1 MSEPSSV
8 ESGATARNGARAW
21 AWIGSLLPQRSDYA
35 GLRRSWPRDLLAGV
49 TVAVVALP
57 LALGFGVASGMGAA
71 AGLVT
76 AVVAGIVAAIFG
88 GSNYQVSGPTGA
100 MTVVLIP
107 IVSMYGVQA
116 VVATAV
122 LAGVVLV
129 AMGVF
134 GLGRLV
140 SLIPWPVIEGFT
152 VGIAIIIALQQ
163 VPNALGVQVEPSGN
177 TVLTAA
183 HAVAEVSPA
192 SWPALAI
199 TVLTMVIMVAVPRIR
214 KTLPSSLIA
223 VIIATV
229 VAVAFG
235 LSVSTVGAIPNRI
248 PGLAMPEFSSAVIH
262 GLLGSAAAVAALA
275 AIESLL
281 SARVADGM
289 ADAPPSNPDRELV
302 GQGLANVASGLVGGM
317 PATGAIARTAVN
329 VRAGASTRFA
339 AIAHS
344 LVLLAIMLFA
354 ARLVS
359 WIPLATLAG
368 VLIMTAWRMV
378 DLATVRS
385 ILHSTKPDSLVF
397 VLTAAC
403 TVAFD
408 LVVAVEIGIVVAAV
422 LALFALAR
430 TSGTNYEEL
439 PDLSDHVE
447 TSQEHDLLR
456 RHIAVYRVD
465 GAMFFGAAQRFL
477 HELTSI
483 SDVQV
488 IILRMS
494 GVKMIDATGA
504 QTLGAAVKALKSE
517 GITVIFKGLKP
528 EHEQLLVSLGAI
540 NPPGPHHHSFE
551 TLPGAIEHAGS
562 HIRSANDFNV
572 S

>member
-1 MSEPSSV
+1 MSEPSSA
-8 ESGATARNGARAW
+8 ESGVPAGSAARAW
-21 AWIGSLLPQRSDYA
+21 SWLRSLLPQRGDYA

-107 IVSMYGVQA
+107 IVAMYGVQA

-122 LAGVVLV
+122 LAGIVLV
-129 AMGVF
+129 AMGIF

-163 VPNALGVQVEPSGN
+163 VPNALGVEVEPSGN
-177 TVLTAA
+177 TVLTAV
-183 HAVAEVSPA
+183 HAVTQISPA
-192 SWPALAI
+192 SVPAIAI
-199 TVLTMVIMVAVPRIR
+199 TALTMLIMFTVPKVR

-223 VIIATV
+223 VVIATLV
-229 VAVAFG
+229 SVALS
-235 LSVSTVGAIPNRI
+235 LSVTTVGAIPNRI
-248 PGLAMPEFSSAVIH
+248 PGLALPEFNPAVIH
-262 GLLGSAAAVAALA
+262 GLIGSAAAVAALA

-289 ADAPPSNPDRELV
+289 ADAPPSNPDRELI

-354 ARLVS
+354 ARLVGL
-359 WIPLATLAG
+359 IPLATLAG
-368 VLIMTAWRMV
+368 VLIMTAWRMI
-378 DLATVRS
+378 DRGTVRA
-385 ILHSTKPDSLVF
+385 ILRSTKPDSLVF
-397 VLTAAC
+397 VLTALC

-430 TSGTNYEEL
+430 SSGTNYEEL

-447 TSQEHDLLR
+447 TGQEHDLLR

-504 QTLGAAVKALKSE
+504 QTLGAAVKDLKSND
-517 GITVIFKGLKP
+517 ITVMFKGLKP
-528 EHEQLLVSLGAI
+528 EHEQLLMGLGVI
-540 NPPGPHHHSFE
+540 DPPGPHHHSFE
-551 TLPGAIEHAGS
+551 TLPDAIEHAS
-562 HIRSANDFNV
+562 VHISASNDSNV
-572 S
+572 V